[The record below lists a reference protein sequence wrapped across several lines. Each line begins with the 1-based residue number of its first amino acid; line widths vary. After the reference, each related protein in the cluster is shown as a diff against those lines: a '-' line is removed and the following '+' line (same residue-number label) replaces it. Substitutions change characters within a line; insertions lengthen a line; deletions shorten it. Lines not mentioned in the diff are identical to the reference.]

1 MAVEQLFTN
10 TAYRTGSGTAP
21 QSDEGVDKGFGGMV
35 GGCVAVG
42 WRVWVTWLVFGVVS
56 MGGVAVVWR
65 VWVTLLV
72 VGVVSMGCVAVVWRV
87 WVTWVVFVMGLR
99 CRFRIWCVI
108 VAVGWRMRGAR
119 LVCVSSCGKV
129 VGWGGGSL
137 GLGFACGGRRR
148 AFT

>member
-21 QSDEGVDKGFGGMV
+21 QSDEGVDKGFGG
-35 GGCVAVG
+35 CVAVG
-42 WRVWVTWLVFGVVS
+42 WRVWVPLLVVGVVS
-56 MGGVAVVWR
+56 MGCAAVVWR
-65 VWVTLLV
+65 VCVTLLV

>member
-1 MAVEQLFTN
+1 VAVEQLFTN

-21 QSDEGVDKGFGGMV
+21 QSDDGVDKGFGGMI
-35 GGCVAVG
+35 GGC
-42 WRVWVTWLVFGVVS
+42 
-56 MGGVAVVWR
+56 VAVVWR

-72 VGVVSMGCVAVVWRV
+72 VGVVSMGCEAVVWRV
-87 WVTWVVFVMGLR
+87 WGTWVVFVMELR

-108 VAVGWRMRGAR
+108 VAVGWRVRGAR

>member
-1 MAVEQLFTN
+1 VAVEQLFTN

-21 QSDEGVDKGFGGMV
+21 QSDEGVDKGFGG
-35 GGCVAVG
+35 CVAVG
-42 WRVWVTWLVFGVVS
+42 WRVWVP
-56 MGGVAVVWR
+56 
-65 VWVTLLV
+65 LLV

-87 WVTWVVFVMGLR
+87 WVTWVVFVIGLR
-99 CRFRIWCVI
+99 CLFRIWCVI
-108 VAVGWRMRGAR
+108 VAVGWQMRGAR

-148 AFT
+148 AFA

>member
-21 QSDEGVDKGFGGMV
+21 QSDEGVDKGFGG
-35 GGCVAVG
+35 CVAVG
-42 WRVWVTWLVFGVVS
+42 
-56 MGGVAVVWR
+56 WR

-87 WVTWVVFVMGLR
+87 WVTWVVFVIGLR
-99 CRFRIWCVI
+99 CLFRIWCVI

-129 VGWGGGSL
+129 VGWGAVAWAWGLPVVGVGGLSL
-137 GLGFACGGRRR
+137 EYVWWVHLWCVVGLVGW
-148 AFT
+148 

>member
-35 GGCVAVG
+35 GGCVAV
-42 WRVWVTWLVFGVVS
+42 
-56 MGGVAVVWR
+56 VWR

-87 WVTWVVFVMGLR
+87 WVTWVVFVIGLR
-99 CRFRIWCVI
+99 CLFRIWCVI
-108 VAVGWRMRGAR
+108 VAVGWQMRGAR
-119 LVCVSSCGKV
+119 LVCGSSCGRV

-137 GLGFACGGRRR
+137 GLGFACGRRR
-148 AFT
+148 

>member
-1 MAVEQLFTN
+1 M
-10 TAYRTGSGTAP
+10 
-21 QSDEGVDKGFGGMV
+21 
-35 GGCVAVG
+35 AVG

-65 VWVTLLV
+65 VWVT
-72 VGVVSMGCVAVVWRV
+72 
-87 WVTWVVFVMGLR
+87 WVVFVIGLR
-99 CRFRIWCVI
+99 CLFRIWCVI

-137 GLGFACGGRRR
+137 GLGFACGRRR
-148 AFT
+148 WAFT

>member
-21 QSDEGVDKGFGGMV
+21 QSDEGVDRGFGGMV

-42 WRVWVTWLVFGVVS
+42 WRVWVTWLVFGLVS
-56 MGGVAVVWR
+56 MGG
-65 VWVTLLV
+65 
-72 VGVVSMGCVAVVWRV
+72 VAVVWRV

-108 VAVGWRMRGAR
+108 VAVGWQMRGAR
-119 LVCVSSCGKV
+119 LVCGSSCGRV

-148 AFT
+148 AFA

>member
-10 TAYRTGSGTAP
+10 TAYRTGSGIAP
-21 QSDEGVDKGFGGMV
+21 QSDEGVDKGFGG
-35 GGCVAVG
+35 CVAVG
-42 WRVWVTWLVFGVVS
+42 WRVWVP
-56 MGGVAVVWR
+56 
-65 VWVTLLV
+65 LLV

>member
-1 MAVEQLFTN
+1 MEQLFTN

-108 VAVGWRMRGAR
+108 VAVGWQMRGAR
-119 LVCVSSCGKV
+119 LVCGSSCGRV

-137 GLGFACGGRRR
+137 GLGFACGRRR
-148 AFT
+148 WAFT